1 MPENLKI
8 LVCRYLMHYNF
19 LGQLWKLDGTKL
31 TNKANL
37 WKSTDKWTIQPKDKK
52 DNIDVVALINVSTKK
67 ALGVLQNGVVTEQNL
82 TMEPYDSGQL
92 WGKIPS
98 DIDPGYFMLT
108 NVELFWSEKMLTAA
122 SDLELE
128 LKGMH

>member
-1 MPENLKI
+1 M
-8 LVCRYLMHYNF
+8 NF

-52 DNIDVVALINVSTKK
+52 DNIDIVAIINVSTKK
-67 ALGVLQNGVVTEQNL
+67 ALGVLQNGGVTEQNQI
-82 TMEPYDSGQL
+82 MNISNPSQL

-98 DIDPGYFMLT
+98 DIDTGYFMLT
-108 NVELFWSEKMLTAA
+108 NVELFWSEKMLTAT

>member
-1 MPENLKI
+1 M
-8 LVCRYLMHYNF
+8 NF

-52 DNIDVVALINVSTKK
+52 DNIDVVAIINVSTKK
-67 ALGVLQNGVVTEQNL
+67 ALGVLQNGGVTEQNQ
-82 TMEPYDSGQL
+82 TMNINNPSQL

-98 DIDPGYFMLT
+98 AIDPGYFMFT

-122 SDLELE
+122 SDLGLE
-128 LKGMH
+128 LKGMY

>member
-1 MPENLKI
+1 M
-8 LVCRYLMHYNF
+8 
-19 LGQLWKLDGTKL
+19 

-37 WKSTDKWTIQPKDKK
+37 WKSTDEWTIQPKDKK
-52 DNIDVVALINVSTKK
+52 DNIEVVAIINVSTKK
-67 ALGVLQNGVVTEQNL
+67 ALGVLQNGGVTEQNL
-82 TMEPYDSGQL
+82 AMKPYDSGQL

-108 NVELFWSEKMLTAA
+108 NVKLFWSEKMLTAA

-128 LKGMH
+128 LKGMYFFNFPACSLNPNKFFQFEF